1 MASCLPN
8 ASPFLVMLAMCL
20 LISTSEAE
28 KYVVGGSE
36 KSWKFPLSKPDSLSH
51 WANSHR
57 FKIGDTLIFKYEKR
71 TESVH
76 EVNETDY
83 EGCNTVGKYH
93 IVFNGGNTKVM
104 LTKPGFRHF
113 ISGNQS
119 HCQMGLKLAV
129 LVISSNKTKKNLL
142 SPSPSPSPPPSSLLS
157 SLLSPSP
164 SPLPNNQGVTSSSGA
179 GFIGVMM
186 WLMLLL

>member
-1 MASCLPN
+1 MKSNKKKIWKWSSWEGIRLINVDNSKHASYIYKMYHILI
-8 ASPFLVMLAMCL
+8 FLTSIINLLTVWWVFISLWHYVCILWLLKLIFCCCFCMLY
-20 LISTSEAE
+20 T
-28 KYVVGGSE
+28 V
-36 KSWKFPLSKPDSLSH
+36 
-51 WANSHR
+51 
-57 FKIGDTLIFKYEKR
+57 FKYEKR

-142 SPSPSPSPPPSSLLS
+142 SPSPSPSPPPS
-157 SLLSPSP
+157 
-164 SPLPNNQGVTSSSGA
+164 
-179 GFIGVMM
+179 
-186 WLMLLL
+186 